1 MWAIVCGGIKGVDDD
16 ASSWPR
22 TTRCIRRH
30 FHRSWYLWR
39 SSSRSSC
46 RVVPSA
52 RSTAIGTAVGIF
64 PPYSPQGATF
74 PPPPSSSSSSHAAR
88 RYACVVRS
96 CPRRDRPPCACA
108 RHVPLP
114 SPRHRGGCRP
124 PPPPPPPPASDP
136 PAAANTTPPPII
148 PPIIPRDCC
157 FCRPPPPSARDEM
170 RARWYYNDAV
180 RHRCRSRYP

>member
-114 SPRHRGGCRP
+114 SPRHRGGCHP
-124 PPPPPPPPASDP
+124 PPPLLLLPRRILPPLR
-136 PAAANTTPPPII
+136 I
-148 PPIIPRDCC
+148 PPRKSVYS
-157 FCRPPPPSARDEM
+157 PPSYHPSHHPPRLLLLLSPATF
-170 RARWYYNDAV
+170 RA
-180 RHRCRSRYP
+180 